1 MPDVLRVCLF
11 ELGGEKFCIRLESI
25 SEIVAMAALSRPP
38 SVPSVLD
45 GFLNLGGAALPVLR
59 TARLLGCPDEGP
71 QLHTPLLVVRA
82 GAQLVV
88 LRVSRV
94 LALASVE
101 GAVVALDAANTF
113 NGCVEG
119 RLVIGGEPVHLL
131 DVKRLLLEQEWKAV
145 AEFEALGARRLSEL
159 EAAIS

>member
-1 MPDVLRVCLF
+1 VFRVCLF
-11 ELGGEKFCIRLESI
+11 ELAGEKFAIRLESI

-38 SVPSVLD
+38 SIPSVLD

-59 TARLLGCPDEGP
+59 TATLLGCPDEGP
-71 QLHTPLLVVRA
+71 QLHTPLLVVREQA
-82 GAQLVV
+82 RLVV

-101 GAVVALDAANTF
+101 SAVAPLDAANSF
-113 NGCVEG
+113 NGCIEG
-119 RLVIGGEPVHLL
+119 HLFFGGEPVPLL
-131 DVKRLLLEQEWKAV
+131 DVQKLLLEQEWKAV
-145 AEFEALGARRLSEL
+145 AEFQALGARRLGEL